1 MRKPIII
8 LHRHETTLILFS
20 PLSYSVEN
28 SLLSEINSQEIHSAS
43 YNMRLPE
50 ITLEMLFKNSE
61 NFFPETFEDTRAGF
75 ILVPWEH
82 LTPIVSPGL
91 LPSIP

>member
-20 PLSYSVEN
+20 PLSYSEEN
-28 SLLSEINSQEIHSAS
+28 SLSEINSQEIHSAS

-75 ILVPWEH
+75 ILVP
-82 LTPIVSPGL
+82 
-91 LPSIP
+91 